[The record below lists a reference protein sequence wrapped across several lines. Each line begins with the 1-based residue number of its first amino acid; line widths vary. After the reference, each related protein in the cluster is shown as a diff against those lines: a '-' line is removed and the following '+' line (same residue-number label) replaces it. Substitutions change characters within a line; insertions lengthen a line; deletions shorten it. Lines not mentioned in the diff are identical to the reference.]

1 MPLSLLTRPVSQA
14 IQMTDAAKGNL
25 IRRQMSFPKD
35 EEMPRLFVVAAVI
48 SLTRLLQGAAGKFKQ
63 MTAQKIETIL
73 EVKPSCE
80 YV

>member
-1 MPLSLLTRPVSQA
+1 
-14 IQMTDAAKGNL
+14 
-25 IRRQMSFPKD
+25 
-35 EEMPRLFVVAAVI
+35 MPRLFVVAAVI